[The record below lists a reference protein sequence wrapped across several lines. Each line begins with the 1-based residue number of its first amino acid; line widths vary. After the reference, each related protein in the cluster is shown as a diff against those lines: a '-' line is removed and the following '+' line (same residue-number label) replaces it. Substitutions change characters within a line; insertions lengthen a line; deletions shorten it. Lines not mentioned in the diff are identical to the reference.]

1 MKAIMIMYDSLCRDL
16 LPCYGGKIELPNF
29 KRLAEKTAVF
39 DNCYVCSLPCMPARR
54 ELHTGRPN
62 LLHRSWG
69 PIEPFDDSMPELLSQ
84 AGIHTHLATDHF
96 HYTQDGGA
104 TYHERYSSWE
114 VFRGQE
120 NDKWKGSAEKHGPEE
135 FAPVIFGVD
144 RLQGTIRG
152 MRQRAGWQNLI
163 NRAQASGEADYP
175 QTRTFDAGLQF
186 LEENVQR
193 DGWFLQIETFDPH
206 EPFDVPD
213 SFNRNWFDPD
223 AQSIPDWPPYS
234 VATESPEFIQ
244 DVRKRYYGLMQ
255 FCDKSLG
262 RVLDFMDRHDLW
274 KDTML
279 IVNTDHGFFNGEHAW
294 WGKGPMPDYQEL
306 VHTPFFLWDPRCG
319 AAGVHRTGLI
329 QTIDIAPT
337 LLDYFGVEIPK
348 DMTGRSLAEAAAS
361 DAPVHEYAVMGYFG
375 SALSITDGRYK
386 LMRAVRDTGLP
397 IYEYTQMP
405 THMNRRFTVEEMR
418 TMALARPFAFT
429 KGTPVMRIVP
439 DRVMFESKLKED
451 MLFDL
456 TQDPREER
464 PIVDDAV
471 SLRLTEALADI
482 FRQLDAPEELYDR
495 YSLTR

>member
-1 MKAIMIMYDSLCRDL
+1 MKAIMIMYDSMCRDL

-62 LLHRSWG
+62 LLHRRRG
-69 PIEPFDDSMPELLSQ
+69 PIEASDDSMPERLSQ
-84 AGIHTHLATDHF
+84 AGFHTDLATDHF

-234 VATESPEFIQ
+234 VAMESPEFIQ

>member
-114 VFRGQE
+114 VFRG
-120 NDKWKGSAEKHGPEE
+120 KGSAEKHGPEE

-163 NRAQASGEADYP
+163 NRAQVSGEADYP

-234 VATESPEFIQ
+234 VATESPAFIQ

-319 AAGVHRTGLI
+319 AAGVHRIGLI

-429 KGTPVMRIVP
+429 KDTPVMRIVP
-439 DRVMFESKLKED
+439 DRDMFESKPKED

-456 TQDPREER
+456 AQDPREEH

-482 FRQLDAPEELYDR
+482 FRQLDAPEELYAR

>member
-1 MKAIMIMYDSLCRDL
+1 MKAIMIMYDSLCRNL
-16 LPCYGGKIELPNF
+16 LPCYGGNIELPNF
-29 KRLAEKTAVF
+29 RRLAEKTAVF

-84 AGIHTHLATDHF
+84 SGIHTHLSTDHF

-120 NDKWKGSAEKHGPEE
+120 DDKWKGSAEKRDPEK
-135 FAPVIFGVD
+135 FAPVIFGVN
-144 RLQGTIRG
+144 RLQDTIRG
-152 MRQRAGWQNLI
+152 MRQRAGWQNLL
-163 NRAQASGEADYP
+163 NRAQASGEEDYP
-175 QTRTFDAGLQF
+175 QTHTFDAGLQF
-186 LEENVQR
+186 LEENIER
-193 DGWFLQIETFDPH
+193 DDWFLQIETFDPH

-223 AQSIPDWPPYS
+223 VQSIPDWPPYS
-234 VATESPEFIQ
+234 VATESPAFIQ
-244 DVRKRYYGLMQ
+244 DVRKRYYGLIQ

-262 RVLDFMDRHDLW
+262 RVLDFMDKHDMW

-319 AAGVHRTGLI
+319 AAGVRRTGLI

-337 LLDYFGVEIPK
+337 LLDYFGVEIPR
-348 DMTGRSLAEAAAS
+348 DMTGMSLADAVAS
-361 DAPVHEYAVMGYFG
+361 DAPVHKYAIMGYFG

-386 LMRAVRDTGLP
+386 LMRAVRDTRLP

-405 THMNRRFTVEEMR
+405 THMNRRFTIEEMC
-418 TMALARPFAFT
+418 TMELARPFAFT
-429 KGTPVMRIVP
+429 KNTPVMRIMP
-439 DRVMFESKLKED
+439 DQIMYEFKLKKD
-451 MLFDL
+451 MLYDL
-456 TQDPREER
+456 AQDPCEDC
-464 PIVDDAV
+464 PIADDVV
-471 SLRLTEALADI
+471 SLRLTEALADV
-482 FRQLDAPEELYDR
+482 FRQLDAPEELYAR
-495 YSLTR
+495 YGLTR

>member
-1 MKAIMIMYDSLCRDL
+1 
-16 LPCYGGKIELPNF
+16 
-29 KRLAEKTAVF
+29 
-39 DNCYVCSLPCMPARR
+39 
-54 ELHTGRPN
+54 
-62 LLHRSWG
+62 
-69 PIEPFDDSMPELLSQ
+69 MPELLSQ

-163 NRAQASGEADYP
+163 NRAQVSGEADYP

-234 VATESPEFIQ
+234 VATESPAFIQ

-319 AAGVHRTGLI
+319 AAGVHRIGLI

-429 KGTPVMRIVP
+429 KDTPVMRIVP

-456 TQDPREER
+456 AQDPREEH

-482 FRQLDAPEELYDR
+482 FRQLDAPEELYAR